1 MFRNV
6 FAKILAYSGLLWV
19 LGACSPGEQQAVYH
33 PGEETSQEAL
43 GAIPNSPALT
53 EEVPA
58 AEAPPTSG
66 PLPTPEAPPTPAAT
80 PGATPP
86 GGPQG
91 QPPAQPMGPGGP
103 QAQWPVAASLGSL
116 QPAGDLGARGGYAV
130 VQSVDVTLP
139 LQKVYAITPLEYTTP
154 NGTAMSFDP
163 LARILPLDGTGSLRF
178 VRGSPLLPQAERFV
192 EVRFQVRFPSR
203 FAYNP
208 ATGYWGNFFPTDWVR
223 FKLLA
228 CSAQG
233 RCQVLVEEIPAQTL
247 PGSCVS
253 PETGCERL
261 YQVRHDLSDFADHYK
276 VLVEGTNAADY
287 VDQNGNGRLC
297 RNSIQDCLYS
307 HPFCVAG
314 LCAAV
319 ARGGDYYET
328 ATPEALNGN

>member
-6 FAKILAYSGLLWV
+6 FAKILAYSGLFWV
-19 LGACSPGEQQAVYH
+19 LGACSPGEQGFVSH
-33 PGEETSQEAL
+33 SGEEISE
-43 GAIPNSPALT
+43 GARGNSPNLAG
-53 EEVPA
+53 EAPA
-58 AEAPPTSG
+58 AEEPPPPV
-66 PLPTPEAPPTPAAT
+66 PLPAPTAAPEPTPSA
-80 PGATPP
+80 
-86 GGPQG
+86 GPVS
-91 QPPAQPMGPGGP
+91 QPPAQPSRPGGR
-103 QAQWPVAASLGSL
+103 QVQWPVEASLGSL
-116 QPAGDLGARGGYAV
+116 QPAGDLVATGGYTV

-139 LQKVYAITPLEYTTP
+139 LQKVYAMAPLEYTTP
-154 NGTAMSFDP
+154 NGTEMSFDP
-163 LARILPLDGTGSLRF
+163 LARILPLEGTGSLRF

-233 RCQVLVEEIPAQTL
+233 RCNVLVEEIPAQTL

-253 PETGCERL
+253 PETGCERH
-261 YQVRHDLSDFADHYK
+261 YQIRHDLSDFADHYK

-287 VDQNGNGRLC
+287 EDSNGNARLC
-297 RNSIQDCLYS
+297 THSTRDCFYS

-319 ARGGDYYET
+319 ARGGDYYQV
-328 ATPEALNGN
+328 ATPEALIRN